1 MFENLTVTNSHSSKM
16 KYLMMDGKPLTF
28 EIKDEISGAC
38 FSGTRDKLKLSLI
51 RSEDSEYFSYLEQLY
66 QKLLAEFKNFHCP
79 ISQQKYTKLTIDLD
93 RSKIYFINKKYPLN
107 KSQIKDLF
115 ESRRTVSG
123 KVKFSLYYHDDE
135 IFLISTIETLIVGN
149 EILNFI

>member
-1 MFENLTVTNSHSSKM
+1 MFENLTNSYNSKI

-28 EIKDEISGAC
+28 EIKDEISGIC

-51 RSEDSEYFSYLEQLY
+51 RSANSEYFNYLEQLY
-66 QKLLAEFKNFHCP
+66 QKLLAEFKNFHSP

-93 RSKIYFINKKYPLN
+93 RSKIYSIDKKYPLN

-135 IFLISTIETLIVGN
+135 IFLISTVEILTVGN
-149 EILNFI
+149 EVLNFI